1 MSVQA
6 GLHNHHLEYCFA
18 LMSEKDAKRELEI
31 LLWAYE
37 KPDDL
42 LALLKHAQ
50 SHYIDLINS
59 TSDGLFILAQL
70 HTEYS
75 KKSHASI
82 STDNVFFIEELQ
94 CVNFMSK
101 AHNLPLELCSAYVLS
116 KSL

>member
-1 MSVQA
+1 MSVQS

-50 SHYIDLINS
+50 SHYIDLIN
-59 TSDGLFILAQL
+59 
-70 HTEYS
+70 
-75 KKSHASI
+75 I

-101 AHNLPLELCSAYVLS
+101 AHNLPLELCTAYVLS
-116 KSL
+116 KSLCPIDNGSMS